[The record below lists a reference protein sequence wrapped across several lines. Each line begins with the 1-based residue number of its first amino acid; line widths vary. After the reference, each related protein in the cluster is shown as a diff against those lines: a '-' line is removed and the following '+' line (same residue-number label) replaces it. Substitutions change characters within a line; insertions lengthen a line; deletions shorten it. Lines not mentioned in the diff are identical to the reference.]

1 MCWTIFVGFPDSPVG
16 KESTCNAGD
25 PGWILGSGRSTGE
38 GIGYPLQYSWAS
50 LVAHLIKNPRAMQ
63 ETWVWSL
70 GWEDPLEKG
79 KATHSSILAWGIPW
93 TGSQRVKQLSDFHNS
108 NHLCIPGINPI
119 WSCVWVLMC
128 YWIWFASILLRS
140 FTSVFIKD
148 IGLQFFCSILI
159 WLWYQ
164 GNAHLMSLGVFSLQI
179 FGKSLRKIGITSLFS
194 RIHQWNH
201 LILGFSLL
209 GDFDYWFKIFTLY
222 WFVQIFPFLPDSI
235 LVSHM
240 FLGIYP
246 FLQVLQFV
254 GR

>member
-1 MCWTIFVGFPDSPVG
+1 MG
-16 KESTCNAGD
+16 
-25 PGWILGSGRSTGE
+25 ILLFFLILE
-38 GIGYPLQYSWAS
+38 KKDVLAVS
-50 LVAHLIKNPRAMQ
+50 LSYTAFIMLKYVLSISSFCIYWDDHLIFIFHSFNVVYHIYWCVCAELLPGIDP
-63 ETWVWSL
+63 VWS
-70 GWEDPLEKG
+70 WYMIPL
-79 KATHSSILAWGIPW
+79 T
-93 TGSQRVKQLSDFHNS
+93 
-108 NHLCIPGINPI
+108 
-119 WSCVWVLMC
+119 C

-140 FTSVFIKD
+140 FTSIFIKD
-148 IGLQFFCSILI
+148 IGRLFFCSILI

-164 GNAHLMSLGVFSLQI
+164 GNAHLMSLGVFPLQI

-209 GDFDYWFKIFTLY
+209 GDFDYWFKIFILY

-246 FLQVLQFV
+246 FFQVVQFV